1 MSEMMEGEISRRD
14 LVVRG
19 LVALSTLV
27 VIPQSARGQ
36 ETKVGMGTVLGQW
49 GMDERLAVSAQ
60 SIAFDADKVQL
71 ADPTLVE
78 WYGKTPADVVAGLQ
92 RWQHSVMPSQVA
104 VRSGAFDDEYKTY
117 LEIDNPEVVKVLRS
131 TMDTY
136 HQLFVPAATAVMY
149 GKMAN
154 DNDQYPERIQ
164 VAAGEFLRM
173 PEADGVWVYISPG
186 WRDGQRLQVSQG
198 MVSLLTNQDLTMTM
212 HVGEI
217 SEMMMAAMSGDM
229 TRRHMRGAGTPDHVL
244 ALVSGGP
251 DSATM
256 VAEARRMYPEARIT
270 PLYMRFGHEQDRS
283 EMQALNYLTQ
293 RYALET
299 LEVMDMRGV
308 GRTLPGRVLIHS
320 GAAIMPFGNAFVLTL
335 ALAYAARARI
345 SEIWIGM
352 HADDARESH
361 EYSDEYFDRIRRLA
375 EATSPQFAPRIV
387 TPWIGYDKVQIF
399 RRGTELG
406 VDYTSTW
413 SCIRGSEKQ
422 CGICG
427 ACSARQRAFSLAGLR
442 DETDYEE
449 RLPFATTAS

>member
-1 MSEMMEGEISRRD
+1 MEGEISRRD
-14 LVVRG
+14 LVVRS

-36 ETKVGMGTVLGQW
+36 ETQIRMGTVLGQW
-49 GMDERLAVSAQ
+49 GGLDERLAVAAQ
-60 SIAFDADKVQL
+60 SIGFDADKVQFF
-71 ADPTLVE
+71 DPTLVE
-78 WYGKTPADVVAGLQ
+78 WYGRTPRDVVVALQ
-92 RWQHSVMPSQVA
+92 RWQHSVVAGQVA
-104 VRSGAFDDEYKTY
+104 VRSAAFGDEYRTY
-117 LEIDNPEVVKVLRS
+117 LEIGNPEVVNVLRG
-131 TMDTY
+131 TMRIY
-136 HQLFVPAATAVMY
+136 HQLFLPAATAVMY

-154 DNDQYPERIQ
+154 NNAQYPEQIQ
-164 VAAGEFLRM
+164 VNAAEFLRE
-173 PEADGVWVYISPG
+173 PEAAGGWAYVSPG
-186 WRDGQRLQVSQG
+186 GQRLQVSQG
-198 MVSLLTNQDLTMTM
+198 MVSLLTNQDLIMTA

-217 SEMMMAAMSGDM
+217 SEMIEM
-229 TRRHMRGAGTPDHVL
+229 TRRHMTASRTPDHVL

-256 VAEARRMYPEARIT
+256 VAEARRRYPEARIT
-270 PLYMRFGHEQDRS
+270 PLYMRFGHEQDQG
-283 EMQALNYLTQ
+283 EMRAISHLTSQ
-293 RYALET
+293 HKLET
-299 LEVMDMRGV
+299 LEVMDMRSV
-308 GRTLPGRVLIHS
+308 GRALPGRVLIHS

-361 EYSDEYFDRIRRLA
+361 EYSDGYFDRIRRLA
-375 EATSPQFAPRIV
+375 EATSPQFAPRLV

-406 VDYTSTW
+406 VDYASTW

-422 CGICG
+422 CGTCG

-442 DETDYEE
+442 DETHYEE
-449 RLPFATTAS
+449 RLPFVATAS